1 MAKRL
6 PAAMKP
12 AGLGPRGT
20 LIWARYAPTDGTD
33 VGRALMATEAARLTD
48 RSDQLHAIISG
59 DVSVWAKI
67 RLPKNES
74 EMTLVITN
82 PVAEARQTANVLR
95 QIIAKLD
102 AADAESSGAGPRN
115 SSTAPVS
122 AAEAGRSAIDAIV
135 SKHADGRPNPGTS

>member
-12 AGLGPRGT
+12 VGLGPRGA
-20 LIWARYAPTDGTD
+20 LVWARYAPTDGTD
-33 VGRALMATEAARLTD
+33 IGRALLAAEVARLTD

-59 DVSVWAKI
+59 DVDVWAKI

-82 PVAEARQTANVLR
+82 PVAEARQTANVIR
-95 QIIAKLD
+95 QITAKLD
-102 AADAESSGAGPRN
+102 AADAESSGPGPHKQ
-115 SSTAPVS
+115 SVVPES

-135 SKHADGRPNPGTS
+135 ASHADGRPDPGTS